1 MLFEGYVSDQADAT
15 AALRDGDWLSVRD
28 MGSLDAQGLLTLV
41 GREKRMIVTQGKN
54 LFPEE
59 VEALL
64 CEHPRVAAA
73 SVHGVDD
80 ALRGKQVWV
89 ALQLRDEAAPSP
101 AQPPLQP
108 LADAALARELA
119 DWCRSQLEA
128 HKCPRRWFSAAPWP
142 QTASGKTDHPKL
154 AQWLADALPSA
165 DKAS

>member
-1 MLFEGYVSDQADAT
+1 
-15 AALRDGDWLSVRD
+15 
-28 MGSLDAQGLLTLV
+28 
-41 GREKRMIVTQGKN
+41 MIVTQGKN

-59 VEALL
+59 VEAVL

-89 ALQLRDEAAPSP
+89 ALQLHDDAPTSP

-119 DWCRSQLEA
+119 AWCRSQLEA
-128 HKCPRRWFSAAPWP
+128 HKCPRRWFSATPWP

-154 AQWLADALPSA
+154 AQWLAAALPST
-165 DKAS
+165 DKTA